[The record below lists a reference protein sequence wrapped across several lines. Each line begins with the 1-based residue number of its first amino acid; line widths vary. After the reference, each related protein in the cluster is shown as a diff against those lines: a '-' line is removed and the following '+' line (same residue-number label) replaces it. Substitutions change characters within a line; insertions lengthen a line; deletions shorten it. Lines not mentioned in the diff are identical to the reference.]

1 MIVTL
6 LIPPVSII
14 LGAHVL
20 NESLSPN
27 VYIGLAL
34 LALGL
39 AVLDGRLLKCLMRAG

>member
-14 LGAHVL
+14 LGALVL
-20 NESLSPN
+20 DESLSPN

-39 AVLDGRLLKCLMRAG
+39 AVLDGRLFKRLTRTG